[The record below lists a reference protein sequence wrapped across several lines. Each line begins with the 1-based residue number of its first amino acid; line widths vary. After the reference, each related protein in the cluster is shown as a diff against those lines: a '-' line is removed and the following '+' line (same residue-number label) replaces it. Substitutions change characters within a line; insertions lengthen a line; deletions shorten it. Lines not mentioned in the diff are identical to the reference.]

1 MPPLG
6 RHRSSRCLR
15 FGLLSASSVSGH
27 RRRRSVA
34 WRRRRLH
41 WPTTAVAVEGSSDDD
56 ASGSDQR
63 CRHHW
68 PSPLAAADV
77 MPADSQPIWWP
88 SPSTKTLLLLSY
100 SLSLLLLLL
109 LMLLVL
115 LSVLDFFVFI
125 GGDETRVAV
134 PRNMILSSSTRSGTY
149 AHTLL
154 LMVALLLLLLH

>member
-41 WPTTAVAVEGSSDDD
+41 WPTTAVEGSSDDD

-63 CRHHW
+63 RRHHW

-77 MPADSQPIWWP
+77 MPVDSQPIRWP
-88 SPSTKTLLLLSY
+88 SPSTKTLLPLSY
-100 SLSLLLLLL
+100 SLSLLL

-134 PRNMILSSSTRSGTY
+134 PRNMILSTSTRSGTY

-154 LMVALLLLLLH
+154 LLLMVALLLLLLH